1 MSITVDTSGF
11 NSLFAASAKLA
22 QKTVDANVPTQGE
35 KILKKANRSLSRENF
50 SLNTDNKLL
59 SKEIQ
64 QLTIDKKQ
72 LSQEL
77 TKTQAQKTQDLYE
90 KNNLESSD
98 RSEIVDDSSEQVAV
112 EKTPVD
118 TSFGAV
124 PQPPTISY
132 NANTELASGSSPGD
146 FIRLSA

>member
-11 NSLFAASAKLA
+11 DSLFAASARLA
-22 QKTVDANVPTQGE
+22 QKTVDANVPSQGE
-35 KILKKANRSLSRENF
+35 KILKNANRSLSRENS
-50 SLNTDNKLL
+50 SLNTENKLL
-59 SKEIQ
+59 SKENQ

-77 TKTQAQKTQDLYE
+77 TKTQTQKTQDLYE

-98 RSEIVDDSSEQVAV
+98 RSKIVDDSSEQVAV

-118 TSFGAV
+118 TSFESV
-124 PQPPTISY
+124 PQSPPISY
-132 NANTELASGSSPGD
+132 NANTELARGSALGS
-146 FIRLSA
+146 IIEQIA